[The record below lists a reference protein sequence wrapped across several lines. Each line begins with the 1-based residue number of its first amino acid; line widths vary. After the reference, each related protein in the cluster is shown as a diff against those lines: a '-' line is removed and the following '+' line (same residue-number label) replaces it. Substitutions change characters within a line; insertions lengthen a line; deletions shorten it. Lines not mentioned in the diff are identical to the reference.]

1 MGRGPLDYMKAGAAR
16 RLRNRGWH
24 VELAVV
30 KRPVRSV
37 SDRLTSIVAVNRSL
51 AEKVKSA
58 IKRGSI
64 PVVLGGDCNSCL
76 GALAGLQMPKVGVI
90 WFDAHGDFQTPETS
104 PSGYFDGMPLAIVT
118 GRCFQGLRRQ
128 IGQKDPIPESLI
140 LHIGGRAM
148 GRNERARFER
158 SDIQVVWAS
167 DVKSRGIGQAVS
179 ARLRALR
186 SRIRSVYLH
195 VDIDV
200 LDPKYAR
207 GVDFPT
213 NGGLSP
219 NDIVQAVHRVANQ
232 FQVRAVAL
240 TAYNPTRDS
249 RAQTLQTGL
258 ALIEAISDELGQ
270 QIRSPRLMS
279 TMKSEQ

>member
-1 MGRGPLDYMKAGAAR
+1 
-16 RLRNRGWH
+16 
-24 VELAVV
+24 
-30 KRPVRSV
+30 
-37 SDRLTSIVAVNRSL
+37 
-51 AEKVKSA
+51 
-58 IKRGSI
+58 
-64 PVVLGGDCNSCL
+64 
-76 GALAGLQMPKVGVI
+76 MPKVGVI

-118 GRCFQGLRRQ
+118 GHCFQGLRRQ